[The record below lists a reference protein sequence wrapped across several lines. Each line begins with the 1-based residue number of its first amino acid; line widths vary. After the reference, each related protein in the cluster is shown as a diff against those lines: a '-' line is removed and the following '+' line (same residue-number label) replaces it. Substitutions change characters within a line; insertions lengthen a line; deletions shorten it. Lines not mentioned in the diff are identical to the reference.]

1 LEGKMDFEYVGKI
14 IDKYHE
20 KRTAL
25 ISILHDIQDRY
36 NHLPEEALRKVA
48 ARLRM
53 DLNDIYGV
61 ATFYKSFSLTPKG
74 EHSITLCLGTACHV
88 RGGPKILEEM
98 KKQLNIEPGQT
109 TADKK
114 FSLNVVNCLGVCA
127 IGPVMF
133 VDGKFYGEMNPV
145 KAKRIV
151 EKINKN
157 NKNRKKNGVRS

>member
-1 LEGKMDFEYVGKI
+1 LEEKMDFEQVGKI
-14 IDKYHE
+14 VDKYE
-20 KRTAL
+20 GKRTAL
-25 ISILHDIQDRY
+25 IRILHEIQDRY
-36 NHLPEEALRKVA
+36 NHLPEEALKKVA
-48 ARLRM
+48 SRLGM
-53 DLNDIYGV
+53 DLNEIYGV

-74 EHSITLCLGTACHV
+74 KHSITVCLGTACHV
-88 RGGPKILEEM
+88 RGGPKILREL
-98 KKQLNIEPGQT
+98 KKELSIEPGQT
-109 TADKK
+109 TADKQ

-157 NKNRKKNGVRS
+157 NRRNGVKS

>member
-1 LEGKMDFEYVGKI
+1 MDLKHVEKI
-14 IDKYHE
+14 IDRYEE

-25 ISILHDIQDRY
+25 ISILHEIQDRY
-36 NHLPEEALRKVA
+36 NHLPEKALKKVA
-48 ARLRM
+48 SRLKM

-74 EHSITLCLGTACHV
+74 KHSITLCLGTACHV
-88 RGGPKILEEM
+88 RGGPKILREM
-98 KKQLNIEPGQT
+98 KNLLNIEPGQT
-109 TADKK
+109 TGDKQ

-133 VDGKFYGEMNPV
+133 VDGKFYGEMNPI

-151 EKINKN
+151 EKLNKN
-157 NKNRKKNGVRS
+157 NKNNKRNEVKS

>member
-1 LEGKMDFEYVGKI
+1 MDFENVGKI
-14 IDKYHE
+14 IDKYQE

-36 NHLPEEALRKVA
+36 NFLPEEALRKVA
-48 ARLRM
+48 SSLGM

-61 ATFYKSFSLTPKG
+61 ATFYKSFSLLPKG
-74 EHSITLCLGTACHV
+74 KHSITLCLGTACHV
-88 RGGPKILEEM
+88 RGGPKILREM
-98 KKQLNIEPGQT
+98 KKLLNIEPGQT

-133 VDGKFYGEMNPV
+133 VDGKFYGEMNPI
-145 KAKRIV
+145 KAKRII
-151 EKINKN
+151 EKLNHK
-157 NKNRKKNGVRS
+157 RKSGVKS